1 MSKILRAA
9 LPIALIVVVY
19 TREPMGTLFGYDTF
33 SLIPLPIWLLLLVT
47 LGGANAASAFRLV
60 RTERARHL
68 AFWGLT
74 LKLCFLPV
82 FLVSLFVAAVMTGQH
97 FSFSPA
103 ALVLTLALIIPYA
116 VLSCALM
123 VVSSCYGFAAITRA
137 RDEHLIS
144 PETAKKYVRGH
155 AIPIADLVSSI
166 RLYMLLRQL
175 DSAVPAHAQD
185 TNQPSHTLNVAQPV
199 PLIDNTVTTKG
210 RRASRIHWPT
220 VASLAA
226 SFCFVVTAY
235 AGGPF
240 SMVFPSP
247 FPMLRI
253 DVWPL
258 VMITSATATVVCTH
272 FSRNTRTPRELA
284 FWGLLIKL
292 SFLPFFLTTSLII
305 LYLGPYVLAPGG
317 PAPQVLIL
325 LPVLL
330 GSYIVMIVTSSHG
343 FAAIARAR
351 DEQLISLETAK
362 EYKRG
367 HAIPIADLVSSI
379 RLYMLLPRVDST
391 ARASAQDAYPAMTAE
406 ATPSARVPYTTTQCP
421 KNMSSSSK

>member
-1 MSKILRAA
+1 MSKILRVA
-9 LPIALIVVVY
+9 LPIAFIVVVY
-19 TREPMGTLFGYDTF
+19 TGEPMGILFGRNAF
-33 SLIPLPIWLLLLVT
+33 SLIPPLAWFFLLVA
-47 LGGANAASAFRLV
+47 LGGANAACAFRLV
-60 RTERARHL
+60 RTESARHL

-74 LKLCFLPV
+74 LKVCFLPI
-82 FLVSLFVAAVMTGQH
+82 FLVNLFVVVMTGQQL
-97 FSFSPA
+97 SFSPE
-103 ALVLTLALIIPYA
+103 ALVFGLVLIIPYA

-123 VVSSCYGFAAITRA
+123 VVSSCYGFAAIIRA
-137 RDEHLIS
+137 RNERLLS
-144 PETAKKYVRGH
+144 PETAKKYMLGH
-155 AIPIADLVSSI
+155 AIPIVDLVSSI
-166 RLYMLLRQL
+166 RLYLLLGRL
-175 DSAVPAHAQD
+175 NGAVPTNVQV
-185 TNQPSHTLNVAQPV
+185 TNQPSHTLSVAQPV
-199 PLIDNTVTTKG
+199 PLINNTVTTRG
-210 RRASRIHWPT
+210 CRASQIPWPT
-220 VASLAA
+220 VAALAA

-258 VMITSATATVVCTH
+258 VMIVFATATVACTH

-284 FWGLLIKL
+284 FWGILIKL

-330 GSYIVMIVTSSHG
+330 GSYIIMIVTSSHG
-343 FAAIARAR
+343 FAAIIRAR
-351 DEQLISLETAK
+351 NEQLISPETAK
-362 EYKRG
+362 KYKRG

-379 RLYMLLPRVDST
+379 RLYMLLRRVDSAAPT
-391 ARASAQDAYPAMTAE
+391 NA
-406 ATPSARVPYTTTQCP
+406 
-421 KNMSSSSK
+421 

>member
-1 MSKILRAA
+1 MPKILRAA

-19 TREPMGTLFGYDTF
+19 TGKPTGSLFDYHAF
-33 SLIPLPIWLLLLVT
+33 SLIPAPIWLFLLVA
-47 LGGANAASAFRLV
+47 LGGANAASAFGLV
-60 RTERARHL
+60 RTERTRHL

-74 LKLCFLPV
+74 LKLYFLPI
-82 FLVSLFVAAVMTGQH
+82 FLVSLFVVAMTGQH

-116 VLSCALM
+116 ALPCALM
-123 VVSSCYGFAAITRA
+123 FVSSCYGFAAISRA
-137 RDEHLIS
+137 RNEHLIS

-258 VMITSATATVVCTH
+258 VMIVFATATVACTH
-272 FSRNTRTPRELA
+272 FSRNMRTPRELA
-284 FWGLLIKL
+284 FWGLVIKL
-292 SFLPFFLTTSLII
+292 SFLPFLFITCLLILFLGQ
-305 LYLGPYVLAPGG
+305 YLFDPGG
-317 PAPQVLIL
+317 PAPHVLF
-325 LPVLL
+325 LPPLLL
-330 GSYIVMIVTSSHG
+330 GSYIIMIVTSSHG
-343 FAAIARAR
+343 FAAIVRAR
-351 DEQLISLETAK
+351 KEQLISLETAK

-379 RLYMLLPRVDST
+379 RLYMLLRRMDS
-391 ARASAQDAYPAMTAE
+391 A
-406 ATPSARVPYTTTQCP
+406 VPT
-421 KNMSSSSK
+421 NA

>member
-9 LPIALIVVVY
+9 LPIAFIVVVY
-19 TREPMGTLFGYDTF
+19 TGEPMGTLFGYNTF
-33 SLIPLPIWLLLLVT
+33 SPIPLPIWLLLLVA
-47 LGGANAASAFRLV
+47 LGGTNAASAFALV

-74 LKLCFLPV
+74 LKVCFLPI
-82 FLVSLFVAAVMTGQH
+82 FLVNLFVVAVIGGL
-97 FSFSPA
+97 SFFNHE
-103 ALVLTLALIIPYA
+103 ALVLGLAIIPSTA
-116 VLSCALM
+116 LSCALM
-123 VVSSCYGFAAITRA
+123 AVSSCYGFAAIIRA
-137 RDEHLIS
+137 RNMHLLS
-144 PETAKKYVRGH
+144 PETAKGYMRGH

-166 RLYMLLRQL
+166 RLYLLLRQL
-175 DSAVPAHAQD
+175 DGAVPTNAQG
-185 TNQPSHTLNVAQPV
+185 TNQPSYTLNVAQPV
-199 PLIDNTVTTKG
+199 PLFDNTVTT
-210 RRASRIHWPT
+210 RTPRASRIPWPT

-240 SMVFPSP
+240 SMAFPSP

-258 VMITSATATVVCTH
+258 VMIAFATATVACTH

-284 FWGLLIKL
+284 FWGLVIKL
-292 SFLPFFLTTSLII
+292 CFLPFFLVTSLII

-330 GSYIVMIVTSSHG
+330 GSYIIMIVTSTHG
-343 FAAIARAR
+343 FTAIARAR
-351 DEQLISLETAK
+351 DEQLISHETAK
-362 EYKRG
+362 QYKRG
-367 HAIPIADLVSSI
+367 HAVPIADLLSSI
-379 RLYMLLPRVDST
+379 RLYVLLRQLDSAAPT
-391 ARASAQDAYPAMTAE
+391 SAQDA
-406 ATPSARVPYTTTQCP
+406 
-421 KNMSSSSK
+421 

>member
-9 LPIALIVVVY
+9 LPIAFIVVVY
-19 TREPMGTLFGYDTF
+19 TGEPMGILFGRNVF
-33 SLIPLPIWLLLLVT
+33 SLIPLPIWLLLLVA
-47 LGGANAASAFRLV
+47 LGGANAACAFRLV
-60 RTERARHL
+60 RTESARHL

-74 LKLCFLPV
+74 LKVCFLPI
-82 FLVSLFVAAVMTGQH
+82 FLVNLFVVVMSGQQL
-97 FSFSPA
+97 SFSPE
-103 ALVLTLALIIPYA
+103 ALVFGLVLIIPYA

-123 VVSSCYGFAAITRA
+123 VISSCYGFAAITRA
-137 RDEHLIS
+137 RNEQLIS
-144 PETAKKYVRGH
+144 HETAKKYMLGH
-155 AIPIADLVSSI
+155 AIPIVDLVSSI
-166 RLYMLLRQL
+166 RLYLLLGRL
-175 DSAVPAHAQD
+175 NGAVPTNVQV
-185 TNQPSHTLNVAQPV
+185 TNQPSHTLSVAQPV
-199 PLIDNTVTTKG
+199 PLFDNTVTTRG
-210 RRASRIHWPT
+210 GRASQIPWPT
-220 VASLAA
+220 VAALAA

-258 VMITSATATVVCTH
+258 VMIVFATATVACTH

-284 FWGLLIKL
+284 FWGILIKL

-330 GSYIVMIVTSSHG
+330 GSYIIMIVTSSHG
-343 FAAIARAR
+343 FAAIIRAR
-351 DEQLISLETAK
+351 NEQLISPETAK
-362 EYKRG
+362 KYKRG

-379 RLYMLLPRVDST
+379 RLYMLLRRVDSAAPT
-391 ARASAQDAYPAMTAE
+391 NA
-406 ATPSARVPYTTTQCP
+406 
-421 KNMSSSSK
+421 

>member
-1 MSKILRAA
+1 MSKILRVA
-9 LPIALIVVVY
+9 LPIAFIVVVY
-19 TREPMGTLFGYDTF
+19 TGEPMDILFGRNVF
-33 SLIPLPIWLLLLVT
+33 SLIPPLAWFFLLVA
-47 LGGANAASAFRLV
+47 LGGANAACAFRLV
-60 RTERARHL
+60 RTESARHL

-74 LKLCFLPV
+74 LKVCFLPI
-82 FLVSLFVAAVMTGQH
+82 FLVNLFVVVMTGQQL
-97 FSFSPA
+97 SFSPET
-103 ALVLTLALIIPYA
+103 LVFGLVLIIPYA

-137 RDEHLIS
+137 RNEHLIS
-144 PETAKKYVRGH
+144 HETAKKYIHGH

-166 RLYMLLRQL
+166 RLYLLLRRL
-175 DSAVPAHAQD
+175 NGAVPTNAQG
-185 TNQPSHTLNVAQPV
+185 TNQPSHTLSVAQPV
-199 PLIDNTVTTKG
+199 PLINNTVTTRG
-210 RRASRIHWPT
+210 GRASQIPWPT
-220 VASLAA
+220 VAALAA

-258 VMITSATATVVCTH
+258 VMIVFATATVACTH

-284 FWGLLIKL
+284 FWGILIKL

-330 GSYIVMIVTSSHG
+330 GSYIIMIVTSSHG
-343 FAAIARAR
+343 FAAIIRAR
-351 DEQLISLETAK
+351 NEQLISPETAK
-362 EYKRG
+362 KYKRG

-379 RLYMLLPRVDST
+379 RLYMLLRRVDSAAPT
-391 ARASAQDAYPAMTAE
+391 NA
-406 ATPSARVPYTTTQCP
+406 
-421 KNMSSSSK
+421 

>member
-1 MSKILRAA
+1 MSKILRVV
-9 LPIALIVVVY
+9 LPIAFIVVVY
-19 TREPMGTLFGYDTF
+19 TGEPMGTLFGRNPF
-33 SLIPLPIWLLLLVT
+33 SLIPPLAWFFLLVA
-47 LGGANAASAFRLV
+47 LGGANAASAFGLV
-60 RTERARHL
+60 RAERTHHL

-74 LKLCFLPV
+74 LKVCFLPI
-82 FLVSLFVAAVMTGQH
+82 FLVNLFVVVAVMTPLL
-97 FSFSPA
+97 FSFRPEG
-103 ALVLTLALIIPYA
+103 LVLVLALIIPYA
-116 VLSCALM
+116 VLSFALM
-123 VVSSCYGFAAITRA
+123 LVSSCYGFAATIRA
-137 RDEHLIS
+137 RDEQLIS
-144 PETAKKYVRGH
+144 HETAKRYKRGH

-166 RLYMLLRQL
+166 RLYLLLRRL
-175 DSAVPAHAQD
+175 DGAVTTNAQIA
-185 TNQPSHTLNVAQPV
+185 NQPSGSLSVAQPV
-199 PLIDNTVTTKG
+199 PLIDNTVTT
-210 RRASRIHWPT
+210 RAPRASRIPWPT

-240 SMVFPSP
+240 TMAFPSP

-253 DVWPL
+253 DVWPF
-258 VMITSATATVVCTH
+258 VMIAFATATVACTH

-292 SFLPFFLTTSLII
+292 SFLPFFLVTSLII

-330 GSYIVMIVTSSHG
+330 GSYIIMIVTSSHG

-351 DEQLISLETAK
+351 DEQLISHETAK
-362 EYKRG
+362 QYKRG

-379 RLYMLLPRVDST
+379 RLYVLLRRLDS
-391 ARASAQDAYPAMTAE
+391 AAPSNAWDA
-406 ATPSARVPYTTTQCP
+406 
-421 KNMSSSSK
+421 

>member
-1 MSKILRAA
+1 MSKILRVV

-19 TREPMGTLFGYDTF
+19 AREPMGTLFGYNAF
-33 SLIPLPIWLLLLVT
+33 SLIPLPIWLLLLVA
-47 LGGANAASAFRLV
+47 LGGANAACAFRLV
-60 RTERARHL
+60 RTESARHL

-74 LKLCFLPV
+74 LKVCFLPI
-82 FLVSLFVAAVMTGQH
+82 FLVNLFVVVMTGQQL
-97 FSFSPA
+97 SFSPE
-103 ALVLTLALIIPYA
+103 ALVFGLVLIIPYA

-137 RDEHLIS
+137 RNEQLIS
-144 PETAKKYVRGH
+144 HETAKKYIHGH

-166 RLYMLLRQL
+166 RLYPLLRRL
-175 DSAVPAHAQD
+175 NGTVPTNAQG
-185 TNQPSHTLNVAQPV
+185 TNQPSYTLNVAQPV
-199 PLIDNTVTTKG
+199 PLFDNTVTTNG
-210 RRASRIHWPT
+210 HGASRIPWPT
-220 VASLAA
+220 VASLAT
-226 SFCFVVTAY
+226 SFCFVVTTY

-240 SMVFPSP
+240 TMAFPSP

-253 DVWPL
+253 DIWPL
-258 VMITSATATVVCTH
+258 VMIAFATATVVCTH

-284 FWGLLIKL
+284 FWGILIKL

-330 GSYIVMIVTSSHG
+330 GNYIIMIVTSSHG
-343 FAAIARAR
+343 FAAIIRAR
-351 DEQLISLETAK
+351 NEHLISPETAK

-379 RLYMLLPRVDST
+379 RLYMLLRRVDS
-391 ARASAQDAYPAMTAE
+391 AA
-406 ATPSARVPYTTTQCP
+406 ATNA
-421 KNMSSSSK
+421 

>member
-1 MSKILRAA
+1 VSKILRVA
-9 LPIALIVVVY
+9 LPIAFIVVVY
-19 TREPMGTLFGYDTF
+19 TGEPMGILFGRNAF
-33 SLIPLPIWLLLLVT
+33 SLIPPLAWFFLLVA
-47 LGGANAASAFRLV
+47 LGGANAACTFRLV
-60 RTERARHL
+60 RTESARHL

-74 LKLCFLPV
+74 LKVCFLPI
-82 FLVSLFVAAVMTGQH
+82 FLVNLFVVVMTGQQL
-97 FSFSPA
+97 SFSPET
-103 ALVLTLALIIPYA
+103 LVFGLVLIIPYA

-137 RDEHLIS
+137 RNEHLIS
-144 PETAKKYVRGH
+144 HETAKKYIHGH

-166 RLYMLLRQL
+166 RLYLLLRRL
-175 DSAVPAHAQD
+175 NGAVPTNAQG
-185 TNQPSHTLNVAQPV
+185 TNQPSYTLNVAQPV
-199 PLIDNTVTTKG
+199 PLFDNTVTTNG
-210 RRASRIHWPT
+210 HGASRIPWPT

-240 SMVFPSP
+240 TMAFPSP

-253 DVWPL
+253 DIWPL
-258 VMITSATATVVCTH
+258 VMIAFATATVACTH

-284 FWGLLIKL
+284 FWGILIKL

-330 GSYIVMIVTSSHG
+330 GSYIIMIVTSSHG
-343 FAAIARAR
+343 FAAIIRAR
-351 DEQLISLETAK
+351 NEQLISPETAK
-362 EYKRG
+362 KYKRG
-367 HAIPIADLVSSI
+367 HAIPIADLLSSI
-379 RLYMLLPRVDST
+379 RLYMLLRRVDSAIPT
-391 ARASAQDAYPAMTAE
+391 NA
-406 ATPSARVPYTTTQCP
+406 
-421 KNMSSSSK
+421 

>member
-9 LPIALIVVVY
+9 LPIAFIVVVY
-19 TREPMGTLFGYDTF
+19 TGEPMGILFGRNVF
-33 SLIPLPIWLLLLVT
+33 SLIPLPIWLLLLVA
-47 LGGANAASAFRLV
+47 LGGANAACAFRLV
-60 RTERARHL
+60 RTESARHL

-74 LKLCFLPV
+74 LKVCFLPI
-82 FLVSLFVAAVMTGQH
+82 FLVNLFVVVMSGQQL
-97 FSFSPA
+97 SFSPE
-103 ALVLTLALIIPYA
+103 ALVFGLVLIIPYA

-137 RDEHLIS
+137 RNEQLIS
-144 PETAKKYVRGH
+144 HETAKKYIHGH

-166 RLYMLLRQL
+166 RLYLLLRRL
-175 DSAVPAHAQD
+175 NGAVPTNAQG
-185 TNQPSHTLNVAQPV
+185 TNQPSRTLSVAQPV
-199 PLIDNTVTTKG
+199 PLINNTVTTRG
-210 RRASRIHWPT
+210 GRASQIPWPT
-220 VASLAA
+220 VAALAA

-258 VMITSATATVVCTH
+258 VMIVFATATVACTH

-284 FWGLLIKL
+284 FWGILIKL

-330 GSYIVMIVTSSHG
+330 GSYIIMIVTSSHG
-343 FAAIARAR
+343 FAAIIRAR
-351 DEQLISLETAK
+351 NEQLISPETAK
-362 EYKRG
+362 KYKRG

-379 RLYMLLPRVDST
+379 RLYMLLRRVDSAAPT
-391 ARASAQDAYPAMTAE
+391 NA
-406 ATPSARVPYTTTQCP
+406 
-421 KNMSSSSK
+421 

>member
-9 LPIALIVVVY
+9 LPVAFILVVY
-19 TREPMGTLFGYDTF
+19 TREPMGTLFGYNTF
-33 SLIPLPIWLLLLVT
+33 SLISLPMWLLLLVA
-47 LGGANAASAFRLV
+47 LGGANAACAFRLV
-60 RTERARHL
+60 RTESARHL

-74 LKLCFLPV
+74 LKVCFLPI
-82 FLVSLFVAAVMTGQH
+82 FLVNLFVVVMSGQQL
-97 FSFSPA
+97 SFSPE
-103 ALVLTLALIIPYA
+103 ALVFGLVLIIPYA

-137 RDEHLIS
+137 RNEQLIS
-144 PETAKKYVRGH
+144 HETAKKYIHGH

-166 RLYMLLRQL
+166 RLYLLLRRL
-175 DSAVPAHAQD
+175 NGAVPTNAQG
-185 TNQPSHTLNVAQPV
+185 TNQPSHTLSVAQPV
-199 PLIDNTVTTKG
+199 PLINNTVTTRG
-210 RRASRIHWPT
+210 CRASQIPWPT
-220 VASLAA
+220 VAALAA

-258 VMITSATATVVCTH
+258 VMIVFATATVACTH

-284 FWGLLIKL
+284 FWGILIKL

-330 GSYIVMIVTSSHG
+330 GSYIIMIVTSSHG
-343 FAAIARAR
+343 FAAIIRAR
-351 DEQLISLETAK
+351 NEQLISPETAK
-362 EYKRG
+362 KYKRG

-379 RLYMLLPRVDST
+379 RLYMLLRRVDSAAPT
-391 ARASAQDAYPAMTAE
+391 NA
-406 ATPSARVPYTTTQCP
+406 
-421 KNMSSSSK
+421 

>member
-1 MSKILRAA
+1 MSKILRVA

-19 TREPMGTLFGYDTF
+19 AREPMGTLFGYNTF
-33 SLIPLPIWLLLLVT
+33 SLISLPMWLALLVA
-47 LGGANAASAFRLV
+47 LGGANAACAFRLV
-60 RTERARHL
+60 RTESARHL

-74 LKLCFLPV
+74 LKVCFLPI
-82 FLVSLFVAAVMTGQH
+82 FLVNFFVVVVTTGRLFP
-97 FSFSPA
+97 FSPE
-103 ALVLTLALIIPYA
+103 ALVLGLALIIPSA
-116 VLSCALM
+116 ALAFALM

-137 RDEHLIS
+137 RNEQLIS
-144 PETAKKYVRGH
+144 HETAKKYIHGH

-166 RLYMLLRQL
+166 RLYLLLRRL
-175 DSAVPAHAQD
+175 NGTVPTNAQG

-199 PLIDNTVTTKG
+199 PLLDNTVTT
-210 RRASRIHWPT
+210 RSPRASRIPWPT
-220 VASLAA
+220 VASLAT

-240 SMVFPSP
+240 TMAFPSP

-258 VMITSATATVVCTH
+258 VMIAFATATVACTH

-284 FWGLLIKL
+284 FWGILIKL

-330 GSYIVMIVTSSHG
+330 GSYIIMIVTSSHG
-343 FAAIARAR
+343 FAAIIRAR
-351 DEQLISLETAK
+351 NEQLISPETAK
-362 EYKRG
+362 KYKRG

-379 RLYMLLPRVDST
+379 RLYMLLRRVDSAAPT
-391 ARASAQDAYPAMTAE
+391 NA
-406 ATPSARVPYTTTQCP
+406 
-421 KNMSSSSK
+421 